1 MWSNTPQMLP
11 DLKPTFITIDGEER
25 KRTTLQSIFNEHHDD
40 EDLIEFLATMENGE
54 DYQEPVTGI
63 VYIKIPSWI
72 SQTLP
77 STFEEEDDFTTI

>member
-25 KRTTLQSIFNEHHDD
+25 KRTTIQSIFNEHHDD
-40 EDLIEFLATMENGE
+40 EDLIEILATMQDGE

-63 VYIKIPSWI
+63 VYIKIPSWK

-77 STFEEEDDFTTI
+77 TIPEDDYTWI

>member
-1 MWSNTPQMLP
+1 MWTNTPQMLP

-25 KRTTLQSIFNEHHDD
+25 KRTTLETIYIEHHDD
-40 EDLIEFLATMENGE
+40 EDLIIFLTTMETGE

-77 STFEEEDDFTTI
+77 SIPEDDYTCI